1 MHRSKILPQIINLK
15 RRENNLRTPLFT
27 DHGKAFYC
35 IQRQILFDILKSRN
49 IPDTELKKTVDI
61 YTQNK
66 ILVYN

>member
-15 RRENNLRTPLFT
+15 RRENNLITNLFT
-27 DHGKAFYC
+27 DYDKAFYC

-49 IPDTELKKTVDI
+49 IPNTLLKTTVGI